1 MEANNPNNGTSSTQ
15 VIFVIQF
22 SRDFF
27 GASFDMVSMLDNH
40 LANSMPMIQVWWLPM
55 VPDVKTHQQV
65 TFLSSDGVYR
75 KSLYDEQ
82 TYDVL
87 HFLWSKLNR
96 SIG

>member
-1 MEANNPNNGTSSTQ
+1 M
-15 VIFVIQF
+15 
-22 SRDFF
+22 F

-40 LANSMPMIQVWWLPM
+40 LANSMPMTQVWLPM
-55 VPDVKTHQQV
+55 VADVKTHQQV
-65 TFLSSDGVYR
+65 TFLSSDGVCR

-87 HFLWSKLNR
+87 HFLRTKLNP